1 MTGPCCTGE
10 GRRRRLA
17 RRRAAAA
24 ASLLPGAALVLL
36 PKCPLC
42 IAAWL
47 TVVTGFGVPV
57 AAASHVRG
65 LIVVCWVATAAL
77 VVAQI
82 IRRRAGEH

>member
-1 MTGPCCTGE
+1 M
-10 GRRRRLA
+10 
-17 RRRAAAA
+17 
-24 ASLLPGAALVLL
+24 L

-47 TVVTGFGVPV
+47 TLVTGVGIPV

-65 LIVVCWVATAAL
+65 LIAVCWVLTAVLA
-77 VVAQI
+77 VAQM

>member
-1 MTGPCCTGE
+1 MTGQCCTGE
-10 GRRRRLA
+10 GRRGRLA
-17 RRRAAAA
+17 RRLAAAA
-24 ASLLPGAALVLL
+24 ASILPGAALVML

-47 TVVTGFGVPV
+47 TLVTGVGVPV

-77 VVAQI
+77 AVAQI
-82 IRRRAGEH
+82 IRRGAGEH